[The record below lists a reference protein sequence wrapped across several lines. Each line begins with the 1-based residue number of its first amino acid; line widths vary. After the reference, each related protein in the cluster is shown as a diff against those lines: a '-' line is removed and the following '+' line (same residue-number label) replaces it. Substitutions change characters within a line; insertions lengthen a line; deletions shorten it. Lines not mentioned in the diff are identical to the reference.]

1 MSTKLA
7 SILLAVVLG
16 LGSAGCK
23 TETSPFF
30 TGRLWE
36 NRTFESFYE
45 PAPGTNVEVY
55 RSLRPDDYLVAYD
68 ESHETSD
75 KIRRRAFY
83 LNASVE
89 RINQGKKPS
98 FVSPRKAAG
107 LEAVP
112 VIPEAA
118 IQSELKTNGIVSISI
133 SADGQRLMVQ
143 EPDGEKVEFR
153 LPTYPAASGPAL
165 RVALTPLAV
174 VGDTVLVA
182 SIVGIVVTY
191 AWVRTG
197 CVH

>member
-1 MSTKLA
+1 MSTKFA

-75 KIRRRAFY
+75 KVRRRAFY

-112 VIPEAA
+112 VSPEAA
-118 IQSELKTNGIVSISI
+118 IQSELKTNGVARISM
-133 SADGQRLMVQ
+133 SADGERLTMQ
-143 EPDGEKVEFR
+143 QPDGAKVEFR
-153 LPTYPAASGPAL
+153 LPTYPATSGTVL
-165 RVALTPLAV
+165 RVAVTPLAV
-174 VGDTVLVA
+174 VGDTVMVA
-182 SIVGIVVTY
+182 SVVGIVICY
-191 AWVRTG
+191 SWAGAYR
-197 CVH
+197 